1 MTVVRGA
8 FNEILRPGLRA
19 IWDETY
25 GYKVS
30 KEMLDD
36 DLYSAA
42 AKRTGIHET
51 FPGQL
56 WFTDSPKRPEAP
68 EYPPADW
75 PKRWWPEPDWP

>member
-1 MTVVRGA
+1 MTIVRGA
-8 FNEILRPGLRA
+8 FNELLRPGLKA
-19 IWDETY
+19 AWDEAY

-56 WFTDSPKRPEAP
+56 WFIDDPPRRDLRDTPYAEDEWPPK
-68 EYPPADW
+68 DW
-75 PKRWWPEPDWP
+75 PDYP